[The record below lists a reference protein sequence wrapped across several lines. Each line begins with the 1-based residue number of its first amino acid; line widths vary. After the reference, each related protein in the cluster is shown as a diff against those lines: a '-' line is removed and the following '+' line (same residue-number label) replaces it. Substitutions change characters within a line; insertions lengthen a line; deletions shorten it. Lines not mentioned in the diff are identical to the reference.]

1 MKRQVLICVFL
12 SLILILLVIAFIK
25 MRNEDRLPRNE
36 TELSLKT
43 AETET
48 EDAIEISQEHTNYK
62 FYIEED
68 EGRLTVYET
77 ATKTIYLETAI
88 ELYHLPEQIRLNLEN
103 GIYFETEEELYDFL
117 ESYSS

>member
-25 MRNEDRLPRNE
+25 MRNADKLPGNE
-36 TELSLKT
+36 TELSHIL

-48 EDAIEISQEHTNYK
+48 EEAKEISQEYTNYK
-62 FYIEED
+62 YYVKD
-68 EGRLTVYET
+68 DDGRLTVYET
-77 ATKTIYLETAI
+77 KTKNIYMETAI
-88 ELYHLPEQIRLNLEN
+88 EVYHLPESIRTNLQN

>member
-12 SLILILLVIAFIK
+12 SLILILLVVAFIK
-25 MRNEDRLPRNE
+25 MRNEDKLPRNE
-36 TELSLKT
+36 TEFSHIL

-48 EDAIEISQEHTNYK
+48 EEAKEISQDAINYK
-62 FYIEED
+62 YYVEED

-77 ATKTIYLETAI
+77 TTKNIYMETAI
-88 ELYHLPEQIRLNLEN
+88 EVYHLPELIRINLQN